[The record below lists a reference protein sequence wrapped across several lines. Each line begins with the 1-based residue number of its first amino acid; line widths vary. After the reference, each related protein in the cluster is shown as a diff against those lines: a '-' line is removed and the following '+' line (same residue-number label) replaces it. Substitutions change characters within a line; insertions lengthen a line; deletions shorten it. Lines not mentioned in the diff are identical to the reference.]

1 MQKGLGITVD
11 DVSWSVKQKKQ
22 KILYPLSFELSP
34 GKILGVVGPNG
45 AGKSTLLRLL
55 YRYYKPTTGKVKING
70 IDIWKLTSRQVACSI
85 ATVLQENSSDFS
97 LTVREIVTLGRTP
110 YSKWLSNSNSEN
122 DKNIVQSSI
131 DRLSLNKF
139 ENRHLNTLSGGERQ
153 RVMIARA
160 LAQEPDILI
169 LDEPTNHLDIRQQL
183 EILNLLKDLSITVIT
198 SLHDLNMARSNC
210 DEILLLKDGCALGFG
225 KPNLILSE
233 SNISEA
239 FRVKACHELLTP
251 SNSKHCLL
259 YTSPSPR
266 D

>member
-11 DVSWSVKQKKQ
+11 HVSWSVKQKKH

-55 YRYYKPTTGKVKING
+55 YRFYRPTTGKIKING
-70 IDIWKLTSRQVACSI
+70 IDIWQLTSRQVACSI

-110 YSKWLSNSNSEN
+110 YSKWLTNSNSES
-122 DKNIVQSSI
+122 DKKIVQSSI
-131 DRLSLNKF
+131 DRLSLTKF

-153 RVMIARA
+153 RVMVARA

-210 DEILLLKDGCALGFG
+210 DEILLLKDGHALGFG
-225 KPNLILSE
+225 NPNLILSE

-251 SNSKHCLL
+251 SNTKQITFHLH
-259 YTSPSPR
+259 
-266 D
+266 

>member
-70 IDIWKLTSRQVACSI
+70 IDIWKLTSRQVACSV
-85 ATVLQENSSDFS
+85 ATVLQENFSDFS

-110 YSKWLSNSNSEN
+110 YSKWLSNSNSKN
-122 DKNIVQSSI
+122 DKKIVQSSI

-251 SNSKHCLL
+251 SNSRQITFHLH
-259 YTSPSPR
+259 
-266 D
+266 

>member
-34 GKILGVVGPNG
+34 CKILGVVGPNG

-110 YSKWLSNSNSEN
+110 YSKWLSNSNSKN
-122 DKNIVQSSI
+122 DKKIVQSSI

-210 DEILLLKDGCALGFG
+210 DEILLLKDG
-225 KPNLILSE
+225 
-233 SNISEA
+233 
-239 FRVKACHELLTP
+239 
-251 SNSKHCLL
+251 
-259 YTSPSPR
+259 
-266 D
+266 

>member
-122 DKNIVQSSI
+122 DKKIVQSSI

-160 LAQEPDILI
+160 SAQEPDILI

-239 FRVKACHELLTP
+239 FKVKACHEILTP
-251 SNSKHCLL
+251 SNFKQITFHLH
-259 YTSPSPR
+259 
-266 D
+266 

>member
-70 IDIWKLTSRQVACSI
+70 IDIWKLTSRQVACSV

-122 DKNIVQSSI
+122 DKKIVQSSI

-251 SNSKHCLL
+251 SNSRQITFHLH
-259 YTSPSPR
+259 
-266 D
+266 

>member
-45 AGKSTLLRLL
+45 AGKSTPLRLL

-122 DKNIVQSSI
+122 DKKIVQSSI

-239 FRVKACHELLTP
+239 FKVKACHEILTP
-251 SNSKHCLL
+251 SNFKQITFHLH
-259 YTSPSPR
+259 
-266 D
+266 

>member
-55 YRYYKPTTGKVKING
+55 YRYYKPTTGKIKING

-97 LTVREIVTLGRTP
+97 LTVMEIVTLGRTP

-122 DKNIVQSSI
+122 DKKIVQSSI
-131 DRLSLNKF
+131 DRLSLKPF
-139 ENRHLNTLSGGERQ
+139 HLLVRFSFSCIRCFYLSCNRNIIMLLYSCQ
-153 RVMIARA
+153 SY
-160 LAQEPDILI
+160 LYDILHEY
-169 LDEPTNHLDIRQQL
+169 LDTHQT
-183 EILNLLKDLSITVIT
+183 LKIV
-198 SLHDLNMARSNC
+198 
-210 DEILLLKDGCALGFG
+210 
-225 KPNLILSE
+225 
-233 SNISEA
+233 
-239 FRVKACHELLTP
+239 
-251 SNSKHCLL
+251 
-259 YTSPSPR
+259 
-266 D
+266 

>member
-1 MQKGLGITVD
+1 MQKGLGITVQD
-11 DVSWSVKQKKQ
+11 LSWSIKQKNQ
-22 KILYPLSFELSP
+22 QILYPLSFKLKP
-34 GKILGVVGPNG
+34 RKILGVVGPNG

-55 YRYYKPTTGKVKING
+55 YRFYRPTTGKIKING
-70 IDIWKLTSRQVACSI
+70 IDIWQLTSRQVACSI

-110 YSKWLSNSNSEN
+110 YSKWLTNSNSES
-122 DKNIVQSSI
+122 DKKIVQSSI
-131 DRLSLNKF
+131 DRLSLTKF

-153 RVMIARA
+153 RVMVARA

-210 DEILLLKDGCALGFG
+210 DEILLLKDGRALGFG
-225 KPNLILSE
+225 NPNLILSE

-251 SNSKHCLL
+251 SNTKQITFHLH
-259 YTSPSPR
+259 
-266 D
+266 

>member
-1 MQKGLGITVD
+1 MQKGLGITVQD
-11 DVSWSVKQKKQ
+11 LSWSIKQKDQ
-22 KILYPLSFELSP
+22 QILYPLSFKLKP
-34 GKILGVVGPNG
+34 RKILGVVGPNG

-55 YRYYKPTTGKVKING
+55 YRFYRPTTGKIKING
-70 IDIWKLTSRQVACSI
+70 IDIWQLTSRQVACSI

-110 YSKWLSNSNSEN
+110 YSKWLTNSNSES
-122 DKNIVQSSI
+122 DKKIVQSSI
-131 DRLSLNKF
+131 DRLSLTKF

-153 RVMIARA
+153 RVMVARA

-210 DEILLLKDGCALGFG
+210 DEILLLKDGHALGFG
-225 KPNLILSE
+225 NPNLILSE
-233 SNISEA
+233 RNISEA

-251 SNSKHCLL
+251 SNTKQITFHLH
-259 YTSPSPR
+259 
-266 D
+266 

>member
-97 LTVREIVTLGRTP
+97 LTVMEIVTLGRTP
-110 YSKWLSNSNSEN
+110 YSKWLSNSNSKN
-122 DKNIVQSSI
+122 DKKIVQSSI

-251 SNSKHCLL
+251 SNSKQITFHLH
-259 YTSPSPR
+259 
-266 D
+266 

>member
-11 DVSWSVKQKKQ
+11 DVSWSVKQKNQ

-70 IDIWKLTSRQVACSI
+70 IDLWKLTSRQVACSI

-122 DKNIVQSSI
+122 DKKIVQSSI

-251 SNSKHCLL
+251 SNSRQITFHLH
-259 YTSPSPR
+259 
-266 D
+266 

>member
-1 MQKGLGITVD
+1 MQKGLGITVQD
-11 DVSWSVKQKKQ
+11 LSWSIKQKNQ
-22 KILYPLSFELSP
+22 QILYPLSFKLKP
-34 GKILGVVGPNG
+34 RKILGVVGPNG

-55 YRYYKPTTGKVKING
+55 YRFYRPTTGKIKING
-70 IDIWKLTSRQVACSI
+70 IDIWQLTSRQVACSI

-110 YSKWLSNSNSEN
+110 YSKWLTNSNSES
-122 DKNIVQSSI
+122 DKKIVQSSI
-131 DRLSLNKF
+131 DRLSLTKF

-153 RVMIARA
+153 RVMVARA

-210 DEILLLKDGCALGFG
+210 DEILLLKDGHALGFG
-225 KPNLILSE
+225 NPNLILSE

-251 SNSKHCLL
+251 SNSKQITFHLH
-259 YTSPSPR
+259 
-266 D
+266 

>member
-11 DVSWSVKQKKQ
+11 DVSWAVKQKKQ

-110 YSKWLSNSNSEN
+110 YSKWLSNSNSKN
-122 DKNIVQSSI
+122 DKKIVQSSI

-251 SNSKHCLL
+251 SNSKQITFHLH
-259 YTSPSPR
+259 
-266 D
+266 

>member
-1 MQKGLGITVD
+1 MQKGLGITVQD
-11 DVSWSVKQKKQ
+11 LSWSIKQKNQ
-22 KILYPLSFELSP
+22 QILYPLSFKLKP
-34 GKILGVVGPNG
+34 RKILGVVGPNG

-55 YRYYKPTTGKVKING
+55 YRFYRPTTGKIKING
-70 IDIWKLTSRQVACSI
+70 IDIWQLTSRQVACSI

-110 YSKWLSNSNSEN
+110 YSKWLTNSNSES
-122 DKNIVQSSI
+122 DKKIVQSSI
-131 DRLSLNKF
+131 DRLSLTKF

-153 RVMIARA
+153 RVMVARA

-251 SNSKHCLL
+251 SNSRQITFHLH
-259 YTSPSPR
+259 
-266 D
+266 

>member
-1 MQKGLGITVD
+1 MQKGLGITVQD
-11 DVSWSVKQKKQ
+11 LSWSIKQKNQ
-22 KILYPLSFELSP
+22 QILYPLSFKLKP
-34 GKILGVVGPNG
+34 RKILGVVGPNG

-55 YRYYKPTTGKVKING
+55 YRFYRPTTGKIKING
-70 IDIWKLTSRQVACSI
+70 IDIWQLTSRQVACSI

-110 YSKWLSNSNSEN
+110 YSKWLINSNSES
-122 DKNIVQSSI
+122 DKKIVQSSI
-131 DRLSLNKF
+131 DRLSLTKF

-153 RVMIARA
+153 RVMVARA

-183 EILNLLKDLSITVIT
+183 EILNLLKNLSITVIT

-210 DEILLLKDGCALGFG
+210 DEILLLKDGHALGFG
-225 KPNLILSE
+225 NPNLILSE

-251 SNSKHCLL
+251 SNTKQITFHLH
-259 YTSPSPR
+259 
-266 D
+266 

>member
-122 DKNIVQSSI
+122 DKKIVQSSI

-210 DEILLLKDGCALGFG
+210 DEILLLKDGCALGCG

-233 SNISEA
+233 SNISQA

-251 SNSKHCLL
+251 SNSKQITFHLH
-259 YTSPSPR
+259 
-266 D
+266 

>member
-85 ATVLQENSSDFS
+85 ATVLQENFSDFS

-110 YSKWLSNSNSEN
+110 YSKWLSNSNSKN
-122 DKNIVQSSI
+122 DKKIVQSSI

-251 SNSKHCLL
+251 SNSKQITFHLH
-259 YTSPSPR
+259 
-266 D
+266 

>member
-85 ATVLQENSSDFS
+85 ATVLQENSSNFS

-110 YSKWLSNSNSEN
+110 YSKWLSNSNSKN
-122 DKNIVQSSI
+122 DKKIVQSSI

-251 SNSKHCLL
+251 SNSKQITFHLH
-259 YTSPSPR
+259 
-266 D
+266 

>member
-1 MQKGLGITVD
+1 MQKGLGITVE
-11 DVSWSVKQKKQ
+11 DVSWSIKQKNQ
-22 KILYPLSFELSP
+22 QILYPLSFELSP

-110 YSKWLSNSNSEN
+110 YSKWLSNSNSKN
-122 DKNIVQSSI
+122 DKKIVQSSI

-251 SNSKHCLL
+251 SNSRQITFHLH
-259 YTSPSPR
+259 
-266 D
+266 

>member
-1 MQKGLGITVD
+1 MQKGLGITVQD
-11 DVSWSVKQKKQ
+11 LSWSIKQKNQ
-22 KILYPLSFELSP
+22 QILYPLSFKLKP
-34 GKILGVVGPNG
+34 RKRLGVVGPNG

-55 YRYYKPTTGKVKING
+55 YRFYRPTTGKIKING
-70 IDIWKLTSRQVACSI
+70 IDIWQLTSRQVACSI

-110 YSKWLSNSNSEN
+110 YSKWLTNSNSES
-122 DKNIVQSSI
+122 DKKIVQSSI
-131 DRLSLNKF
+131 DRLSLTKF

-153 RVMIARA
+153 RVMVARA

-210 DEILLLKDGCALGFG
+210 DEILLLKDGHALGFG
-225 KPNLILSE
+225 NPNLILSE

-251 SNSKHCLL
+251 SNTKQITFHLH
-259 YTSPSPR
+259 
-266 D
+266 

>member
-1 MQKGLGITVD
+1 MQKGLGITVQD
-11 DVSWSVKQKKQ
+11 LSWSIKQKNQ
-22 KILYPLSFELSP
+22 QILYPLSFKLKP
-34 GKILGVVGPNG
+34 RKILGVVGPNG

-55 YRYYKPTTGKVKING
+55 YRFYRPTTGKIKING
-70 IDIWKLTSRQVACSI
+70 IDIWQLTSRKLACSI

-110 YSKWLSNSNSEN
+110 YSKWLTNSNSES
-122 DKNIVQSSI
+122 DKKIVQSSI
-131 DRLSLNKF
+131 DRLSLTKF

-153 RVMIARA
+153 RVMVARA

-251 SNSKHCLL
+251 SNSKQITFHLH
-259 YTSPSPR
+259 
-266 D
+266 

>member
-1 MQKGLGITVD
+1 MQKGLGITVQD
-11 DVSWSVKQKKQ
+11 LSWSIKQKNQ
-22 KILYPLSFELSP
+22 QILYPLSFKLKP
-34 GKILGVVGPNG
+34 RKILGVVGPNG

-55 YRYYKPTTGKVKING
+55 YRFYRPTTGKIKING
-70 IDIWKLTSRQVACSI
+70 IDIWQLTSRQVACSI

-122 DKNIVQSSI
+122 DKKIVQSSI

-210 DEILLLKDGCALGFG
+210 DEILLLKDGHALGFG
-225 KPNLILSE
+225 NPNLILSE

-251 SNSKHCLL
+251 SNTKQITFHLH
-259 YTSPSPR
+259 
-266 D
+266 

>member
-97 LTVREIVTLGRTP
+97 LTVREIITLGRTP

-122 DKNIVQSSI
+122 DKKIVQSSI

-251 SNSKHCLL
+251 SNSKQITFHLH
-259 YTSPSPR
+259 
-266 D
+266 

>member
-85 ATVLQENSSDFS
+85 ATVLQENFSDFS

-122 DKNIVQSSI
+122 DKKIVQSSI

-210 DEILLLKDGCALGFG
+210 DEILLLKDGCAVGFG

-251 SNSKHCLL
+251 SNSKQITFHLH
-259 YTSPSPR
+259 
-266 D
+266 

>member
-11 DVSWSVKQKKQ
+11 DLSWSVKQKKQ

-97 LTVREIVTLGRTP
+97 LTVKEIVTLGRTP

-122 DKNIVQSSI
+122 DKKIVQSSI

-251 SNSKHCLL
+251 SNSKQITFHLH
-259 YTSPSPR
+259 
-266 D
+266 

>member
-1 MQKGLGITVD
+1 MQKGLGITVE
-11 DVSWSVKQKKQ
+11 DVSWSIKQKNQ
-22 KILYPLSFELSP
+22 QILYPLSFKLKP
-34 GKILGVVGPNG
+34 RKILGVVGPNG

-55 YRYYKPTTGKVKING
+55 YRFYRPTTGKIKING
-70 IDIWKLTSRQVACSI
+70 IDIWQLTSRQVACSI

-110 YSKWLSNSNSEN
+110 YSKWLTNSNSES
-122 DKNIVQSSI
+122 DKKIVQSSI

-251 SNSKHCLL
+251 SNSKQITFHLH
-259 YTSPSPR
+259 
-266 D
+266 

>member
-70 IDIWKLTSRQVACSI
+70 IDIWKLTSRQIACSI

-122 DKNIVQSSI
+122 DKKIVQSSI

-251 SNSKHCLL
+251 SNSKQITFHL
-259 YTSPSPR
+259 Y
-266 D
+266 

>member
-11 DVSWSVKQKKQ
+11 HVSWSVNQKKH

-55 YRYYKPTTGKVKING
+55 YRYYRPTTGKVKING
-70 IDIWKLTSRQVACSI
+70 IDIWKLTSRQVACSV
-85 ATVLQENSSDFS
+85 ATVLQENFSDFS

-110 YSKWLSNSNSEN
+110 YSKWLSNLNSKN
-122 DKNIVQSSI
+122 DKKIVQSSI

-251 SNSKHCLL
+251 SNSKQITFHLH
-259 YTSPSPR
+259 
-266 D
+266 

>member
-55 YRYYKPTTGKVKING
+55 YRYYKPTTGKIKING

-97 LTVREIVTLGRTP
+97 LTVMEIVTLGRTP

-122 DKNIVQSSI
+122 DKKIVQSSI

-239 FRVKACHELLTP
+239 FRVKACHEILTP
-251 SNSKHCLL
+251 SNFKQITFHLH
-259 YTSPSPR
+259 
-266 D
+266 

>member
-55 YRYYKPTTGKVKING
+55 YRYYKPTTGKIKING
-70 IDIWKLTSRQVACSI
+70 IDIWQLTSRQVACSI

-110 YSKWLSNSNSEN
+110 YSKWLTNSNSES
-122 DKNIVQSSI
+122 DKKIVQSSI

-251 SNSKHCLL
+251 SNSKQITFHLH
-259 YTSPSPR
+259 
-266 D
+266 

>member
-11 DVSWSVKQKKQ
+11 DVSWSIKQKNQ

-45 AGKSTLLRLL
+45 AGKSTLLKLL

-85 ATVLQENSSDFS
+85 ATVLQENFSDFS

-110 YSKWLSNSNSEN
+110 YSKWLSNSNSKN
-122 DKNIVQSSI
+122 DKKIVQSSI

-251 SNSKHCLL
+251 SNSKQITFHLH
-259 YTSPSPR
+259 
-266 D
+266 

>member
-11 DVSWSVKQKKQ
+11 NVSWSIKQKKQ

-34 GKILGVVGPNG
+34 GKILGIVGPNG

-55 YRYYKPTTGKVKING
+55 YRYYKPSTGKVKING

-122 DKNIVQSSI
+122 DKKIVQSSI

-251 SNSKHCLL
+251 SNSKQITFHLH
-259 YTSPSPR
+259 
-266 D
+266 

>member
-11 DVSWSVKQKKQ
+11 HVSWSVKQKKH

-55 YRYYKPTTGKVKING
+55 YRYYKPTTGKVKIDG

-85 ATVLQENSSDFS
+85 ATVLQENFSDFS

-110 YSKWLSNSNSEN
+110 YSKWLSNSNSKN
-122 DKNIVQSSI
+122 DKKIVQSSI
-131 DRLSLNKF
+131 DRLFLNKF

-251 SNSKHCLL
+251 SNSKQITFHLH
-259 YTSPSPR
+259 
-266 D
+266 

>member
-122 DKNIVQSSI
+122 DKKIVQSSI

-239 FRVKACHELLTP
+239 FKVKACHEILTP
-251 SNSKHCLL
+251 SNSKQITFHLH
-259 YTSPSPR
+259 
-266 D
+266 

>member
-110 YSKWLSNSNSEN
+110 YSKWLSNSNSKN
-122 DKNIVQSSI
+122 DKKIVQSSI

-251 SNSKHCLL
+251 SNTKQITFHI
-259 YTSPSPR
+259 Y
-266 D
+266 

>member
-122 DKNIVQSSI
+122 DKKIVQSSI

-183 EILNLLKDLSITVIT
+183 EILNLLKDLSITVVT

-251 SNSKHCLL
+251 SNSKQITFHLH
-259 YTSPSPR
+259 
-266 D
+266 

>member
-55 YRYYKPTTGKVKING
+55 YRYYKPTTGKVKIDG
-70 IDIWKLTSRQVACSI
+70 TDIWKLTSRQVACSI
-85 ATVLQENSSDFS
+85 ATVLQENLSDFS

-110 YSKWLSNSNSEN
+110 YSKWLSNSNSKN
-122 DKNIVQSSI
+122 DKKIVQSSI

-251 SNSKHCLL
+251 SNSKQITFHLH
-259 YTSPSPR
+259 
-266 D
+266 

>member
-70 IDIWKLTSRQVACSI
+70 IDIWKLTSRQVACSV
-85 ATVLQENSSDFS
+85 ATVLQENFSDFS

-122 DKNIVQSSI
+122 DKKIVQSSI

-139 ENRHLNTLSGGERQ
+139 ENRHLNTLFVGERQ

-251 SNSKHCLL
+251 SNSKQITFHLH
-259 YTSPSPR
+259 
-266 D
+266 